1 VVRREGDRYVCV
13 LCGAILDMRLHGE
26 PRSMIVQSTDGPRF
40 RVILVDN
47 DEIHRCPVDPDPR
60 R

>member
-1 VVRREGDRYVCV
+1 
-13 LCGAILDMRLHGE
+13 
-26 PRSMIVQSTDGPRF
+26 MIVQSTDGPRF
-40 RVILVDN
+40 RVLLVDN